1 MQSAKTCTPAVRVAN
16 KVKQYTIIG
25 VGNIL
30 QRDDGVGIHAIQA
43 LQPMFEDYSNV
54 SCIDAGTLSY
64 ELLEWVSN
72 SDHTIVIDA
81 AYMRCP
87 AGTVKVFKDDEIAQQ
102 FEQATAH
109 SVHQITLRDTLLTSQ
124 TLFSKPTEV
133 TLIGV
138 EPETIEWGTSLSP
151 KVSVAL
157 SSIMDIACACL
168 STDNFHANTPAIEKE
183 SR

>member
-1 MQSAKTCTPAVRVAN
+1 MQSPKTHMPVDVVQN
-16 KVKQYTIIG
+16 KGKQYTIIG
-25 VGNIL
+25 VGNLL
-30 QRDDGVGIHAIQA
+30 QRDDGVGVHAVRA
-43 LQPMFEDYSNV
+43 LQPFFEDCSNV

-64 ELLEWVSN
+64 ELLEWVAS
-72 SDHTIVIDA
+72 SDHTIIIDA
-81 AYMRCP
+81 AYMRALP
-87 AGTVKVFKDDEIAQQ
+87 GTVKVFEDDEIAQQ

-138 EPETIEWGTSLSP
+138 EPEAIEWGTSLSP

-157 SSIMDIACACL
+157 SSIMDIAFACL
-168 STDNFHANTPAIEKE
+168 STGKVHANTPAIEKQ

>member
-43 LQPMFEDYSNV
+43 LQPMLEDYSNV

-102 FEQATAH
+102 FE
-109 SVHQITLRDTLLTSQ
+109 
-124 TLFSKPTEV
+124 
-133 TLIGV
+133 
-138 EPETIEWGTSLSP
+138 
-151 KVSVAL
+151 
-157 SSIMDIACACL
+157 
-168 STDNFHANTPAIEKE
+168 
-183 SR
+183 